1 MNSEKLKIAV
11 YPGSF
16 DPPTFGHFDLIKRA
30 SKLFDKLIVLVSDSK
45 NKNYMFSK
53 EERYIMVKEMV
64 KDLENVEVQML
75 QGLLIDY
82 LKEKNINFVIRG
94 LRITSDFDYEF
105 QMSSFNKVLYP
116 EIETIYIMSDIKYT
130 LLSSSLVRELIL
142 NKGDISKFVPES
154 VEKFIK
160 SRGVKWT
167 Y

>member
-1 MNSEKLKIAV
+1 MDKEKLKIAV

-16 DPPTFGHFDLIKRA
+16 DPPTLGHFDLIKRA
-30 SKLFDKLIVLVSDSK
+30 SKIFDKLIVLVSDSK

-53 EERYIMVKEMV
+53 EERFIMVKEMV
-64 KDLENVEVQML
+64 KDCENVEVQML
-75 QGLLIDY
+75 NGLLIEY
-82 LKEKNINFVIRG
+82 LKENKINFVIRG

-130 LLSSSLVRELIL
+130 LLSSSLVRELIS
-142 NKGDISKFVPES
+142 NNGDISKFVPES

-160 SRGVKWT
+160 NRGVK
-167 Y
+167 

>member
-1 MNSEKLKIAV
+1 MDKEKLKIAV

-16 DPPTFGHFDLIKRA
+16 DPPTLGHFDLIKRA
-30 SKLFDKLIVLVSDSK
+30 SKIFDKLIVLVSDSK

-53 EERYIMVKEMV
+53 EERFTMV
-64 KDLENVEVQML
+64 KDMVKDCENVEVQML
-75 QGLLIDY
+75 NGLLIEY
-82 LKEKNINFVIRG
+82 LKENKINFVIRG

-130 LLSSSLVRELIL
+130 LLSSSLVRELIS
-142 NKGDISKFVPES
+142 NNGDISKFVPES

-160 SRGVKWT
+160 SRGVEWT

>member
-1 MNSEKLKIAV
+1 MSENKLKIAV

-16 DPPTFGHFDLIKRA
+16 DPPTLGHFDLIKRA
-30 SKLFDKLIVLVSDSK
+30 SKIFDKLIVLVSDSK

-53 EERYIMVKEMV
+53 EERFLMVKEMV
-64 KDLENVEVQML
+64 KECLNVEVQIL
-75 QGLLIDY
+75 DGLLIDY
-82 LKEKNINFVIRG
+82 LKKNNLNFVIRG

-130 LLSSSLVRELIL
+130 LLSSSLVRELIS
-142 NKGDISKFVPES
+142 NNGDISKFVPES
-154 VEKFIK
+154 IIKFIK
-160 SRGVKWT
+160 SRGVKWI